1 MKPQNTN
8 AEKVFDDIARMAG
21 GAVSIFSGLTR
32 QAKDEMRARVD
43 EFAARMDL
51 VPREDFERLEIM
63 LAETRRRVEALEKQL
78 GAKSAPKAAS
88 PKKKTAKSKK

>member
-1 MKPQNTN
+1 MKDPNRNT
-8 AEKVFDDIARMAG
+8 EKVFDDIARMAG
-21 GAVSIFSGLTR
+21 GAVSMFSGITK
-32 QAKDEMRARVD
+32 QAKDEVRARVD

-78 GAKSAPKAAS
+78 GAKVKSAPTKN
-88 PKKKTAKSKK
+88 KTAKAKK

>member
-1 MKPQNTN
+1 MKAPNNN

-21 GAVSIFSGLTR
+21 GAVSIVSGLTR

-43 EFAARMDL
+43 ELAARMDL

-78 GAKSAPKAAS
+78 GAKPSA
-88 PKKKTAKSKK
+88 KKKTPKAKK